1 MTAVE
6 ALSKTCNSLQSQ
18 VEQLQSSLMGVMQFM
33 SNFQEPPNSRQRHSS
48 NESSSVSFFQ
58 MTQSVGP
65 MSLPI
70 QTTQVQHK
78 KIQEVKSESTSGLAM
93 SRSCD
98 CLTQTDISAVLTP
111 RNEQMPPDPAAQFL
125 RFKQVDISLET
136 SDSEATSSAQ
146 QVQGGERMSRSLHP
160 DSGSGTRSRSKS
172 PRPQTLPGLVKASN
186 KSTSPTVILF
196 RKLCFLQAQKIQ
208 LHIPKCIYA
217 NFSKSGCKMPSKLQ
231 SLSTF

>member
-33 SNFQEPPNSRQRHSS
+33 SNFQDSGGPPGSQRHRHSS

-70 QTTQVQHK
+70 QSNQVQHK
-78 KIQEVKSESTSGLAM
+78 KVTEVVKSESTSGLAM

-98 CLTQTDISAVLTP
+98 CLTQTEISAVLTP

-136 SDSEATSSAQ
+136 SDSEPTSVSAQ
-146 QVQGGERMSRSLHP
+146 QQLQERGRSLHP
-160 DSGSGTRSRSKS
+160 ESGSGTRSRSKS

-186 KSTSPTVILF
+186 KTTSPPVI
-196 RKLCFLQAQKIQ
+196 KYFL
-208 LHIPKCIYA
+208 
-217 NFSKSGCKMPSKLQ
+217 
-231 SLSTF
+231 

>member
-1 MTAVE
+1 MEIFFLSSTKFDEFPILQEMTAVE

-33 SNFQEPPNSRQRHSS
+33 SNFQDAPGSQRQRHSS

-70 QTTQVQHK
+70 QSQTQVQQHK
-78 KIQEVKSESTSGLAM
+78 KVTEVVKSESTSGLAM

-98 CLTQTDISAVLTP
+98 CLTQTEISAVLTP

-136 SDSEATSSAQ
+136 SDSEPTSVSAQ
-146 QVQGGERMSRSLHP
+146 QQLQERGRSLHP
-160 DSGSGTRSRSKS
+160 ESGSGTRSRSKS

-186 KSTSPTVILF
+186 KTTSPPVNNIFLLF
-196 RKLCFLQAQKIQ
+196 CTLF
-208 LHIPKCIYA
+208 
-217 NFSKSGCKMPSKLQ
+217 
-231 SLSTF
+231 

>member
-1 MTAVE
+1 MLKVFSVLFFSTTYDELKLLILQEMTAVE

-33 SNFQEPPNSRQRHSS
+33 SNFQDAPGSQRQRHSS

-70 QTTQVQHK
+70 QSNQVQHK
-78 KIQEVKSESTSGLAM
+78 KVTEVVKSESTSGLAM

-98 CLTQTDISAVLTP
+98 CLTQTEISAVLTP

-136 SDSEATSSAQ
+136 SDSEPTSVSAQ
-146 QVQGGERMSRSLHP
+146 QQLQERGRSLHP
-160 DSGSGTRSRSKS
+160 ESGSGTRSRSKS

-186 KSTSPTVILF
+186 KTTSPPVI
-196 RKLCFLQAQKIQ
+196 KYFL
-208 LHIPKCIYA
+208 
-217 NFSKSGCKMPSKLQ
+217 
-231 SLSTF
+231 

>member
-1 MTAVE
+1 ME

-33 SNFQEPPNSRQRHSS
+33 SNFQDHPGAGGTRQRHSS

-70 QTTQVQHK
+70 QQVQHK
-78 KIQEVKSESTSGLAM
+78 KVQEVKSDCTGLAM

-146 QVQGGERMSRSLHP
+146 QQGAGGSERERQSRSLNP
-160 DSGSGTRSRSKS
+160 KESGTRSRSKS
-172 PRPQTLPGLVKASN
+172 PRPQTLPGLVKSSER
-186 KSTSPTVILF
+186 STSPSV
-196 RKLCFLQAQKIQ
+196 
-208 LHIPKCIYA
+208 
-217 NFSKSGCKMPSKLQ
+217 NFIS
-231 SLSTF
+231 

>member
-1 MTAVE
+1 ME

-33 SNFQEPPNSRQRHSS
+33 SNFQDPPGAGGGSRQRHSS

-70 QTTQVQHK
+70 QQVQHK
-78 KIQEVKSESTSGLAM
+78 KVQEVKSEAATGLAM

-146 QVQGGERMSRSLHP
+146 QQTGGSIERQSRSLNP
-160 DSGSGTRSRSKS
+160 KESGTRSRSKS
-172 PRPQTLPGLVKASN
+172 PRPQTLPGLVKSSER
-186 KSTSPTVILF
+186 STSPSVTIFDIL
-196 RKLCFLQAQKIQ
+196 LL
-208 LHIPKCIYA
+208 
-217 NFSKSGCKMPSKLQ
+217 
-231 SLSTF
+231 